1 MKEKINEITD
11 KKICVLGDI
20 MLDKYIYGKASK
32 ISPEAPI
39 PIVLVEK
46 QYKSLGG
53 SANVA
58 SNIRNLNLQCLI
70 IGRVGLDDDGKI
82 VENLLSEKGINY
94 KLIRDDLPTISKTR
108 VISSN
113 QQMIRL
119 DVEKVTP
126 LKDKQEKEII
136 EFFKENCKDF
146 DIVLISDYAKG
157 FCTENLCHQII
168 QISNKNDIKV
178 IIDPKKRN
186 WKKYEGAYLI
196 TPNHLELIEFTGK
209 DIENKDFEIENVLSD
224 IYKNLNIDNIIVTR
238 AEKGMSLY
246 DGKDFVHIPA
256 VPIEVFDVSGAGDC
270 VISVITSCLS
280 SGYSLLDSAEI
291 ANKAASIVVQKAGTV
306 PITYEEFINIIE
318 KTNQSKTCTF
328 EQIKLIVNDLKRKE
342 KKIVFTNGCFDIL
355 HAGHIKYLEKA
366 KELGDVLIIGLNSD
380 SSVQRLKG
388 KKRPLQNQTDRAYI
402 LSALECVNYIVIFDD
417 DTPLNLI
424 KIVEPDILVKG
435 GDYNIEDIIGREYA
449 KQTITIPFI
458 DGKSTSNIIK
468 KIQTEDL

>member
-1 MKEKINEITD
+1 MD
-11 KKICVLGDI
+11 KKICVIGDI

-39 PIVLVEK
+39 PIVLFEK

-58 SNIRNLNLQCLI
+58 CNIINLNIQCFV
-70 IGRVGLDDDGKI
+70 IGRVGFDDDATK
-82 VENLLSEKGINY
+82 VEELLSEKKINY
-94 KLIRDDLPTISKTR
+94 RLIKDENPTISKTR
-108 VISSN
+108 IISSN

-126 LKDKQEKEII
+126 LKDEQEKEII

-157 FCTENLCHQII
+157 FCTENLCHQVI
-168 QISNKNDIKV
+168 QISNENNIKV

-196 TPNHLELIEFTGK
+196 TPNHLELFEYTGK
-209 DIENKDFEIENVLSD
+209 DIDNRDSDIEIMLKD
-224 IYKNLNIDNIIVTR
+224 IYKNLNIENIIVTR
-238 AEKGMSLY
+238 AEKGMSFY

-256 VPIEVFDVSGAGDC
+256 IPIEVFDVSGAGDC
-270 VISVITSCLS
+270 VISVIATCLS
-280 SGYSLLDSAEI
+280 MGYSLLDSAQI

-306 PITYEEFINIIE
+306 PITYEEFINVIE
-318 KTNQSKTCTF
+318 KTNQSKTCSF

-355 HAGHIKYLEKA
+355 HAGHVKYLEKA

-380 SSVQRLKG
+380 SSIQHLKG
-388 KKRPLQNQTDRAYI
+388 KGRPIQNQQDRAYI
-402 LSALECVNYIVIFDD
+402 LSALEFVDFIVIFDD

-424 KIVEPDILVKG
+424 KIIEPDILVKG
-435 GDYNIEDIIGREYA
+435 GDYDIKDIVGREYA

-458 DGKSTSNIIK
+458 EGKSTSSVIK
-468 KIQTEDL
+468 KIKSGDL